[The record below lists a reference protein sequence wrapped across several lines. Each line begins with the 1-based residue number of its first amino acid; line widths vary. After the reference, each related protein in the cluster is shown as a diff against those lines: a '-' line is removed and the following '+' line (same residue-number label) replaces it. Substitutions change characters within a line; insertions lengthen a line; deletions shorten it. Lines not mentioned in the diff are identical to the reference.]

1 MIPAAKIGIKIVNL
15 HTNKLV
21 KILGKVEQTERFL
34 GIALYQGKAMKR
46 KAGLGES
53 VVEGENEQKE
63 SADPIAIV
71 TSYKKNRC
79 GFQSEM
85 KPCSLDS
92 LIICIYIYI
101 YSFHIDMF
109 RLKAFEVS

>member
-1 MIPAAKIGIKIVNL
+1 MLCKGFREPFKARISFAERPLKFFQSAEIGIKIVNL

-63 SADPIAIV
+63 SADPICIV
-71 TSYKKNRC
+71 TAYKKNR
-79 GFQSEM
+79 
-85 KPCSLDS
+85 
-92 LIICIYIYI
+92 
-101 YSFHIDMF
+101 
-109 RLKAFEVS
+109 